1 MVPGGW
7 QGGWAF
13 DSVAVELNR
22 AGHQV
27 EAVTLAGPAPDGPAA
42 VDRPPN
48 LDTHIDQVA
57 EIIEQGDGTPPALCG
72 HSYGGM
78 VIAGVAGRAGPR
90 LDHLVFID
98 AYVPDDGDSCWSLT
112 TDSFRESFVAGSRAD
127 GRWVA
132 VPDGLDPRA
141 TAPAGELHPAG
152 QAAARLRPRAARPD
166 VHQRWRVAGQPV
178 PQPDRTVARRP
189 GPAGSRTSRRS
200 QHRPP
205 RPPWPR
211 GHPPHAAAG
220 RRETMTPMPGPP
232 GRRGAPTA
240 RLRPAGK
247 TGAAFGDRN
256 RPVTPC
262 GPRRTTWAGC
272 RPRCRTG
279 PDASGSG

>member
-13 DSVAVELNR
+13 GSVAVELNR

-98 AYVPDDGDSCWSLT
+98 AYVP
-112 TDSFRESFVAGSRAD
+112 
-127 GRWVA
+127 
-132 VPDGLDPRA
+132 
-141 TAPAGELHPAG
+141 
-152 QAAARLRPRAARPD
+152 
-166 VHQRWRVAGQPV
+166 
-178 PQPDRTVARRP
+178 
-189 GPAGSRTSRRS
+189 
-200 QHRPP
+200 
-205 RPPWPR
+205 
-211 GHPPHAAAG
+211 
-220 RRETMTPMPGPP
+220 
-232 GRRGAPTA
+232 GRRGIRAGPSPATASGSRSSPVPAPTA
-240 RLRPAGK
+240 GGSRSRTGSTLARPHPLASFIQPVRLRHGSGHAPPARTFISGGAWPDSPFPSLTEWLRDDPARRVHELPAGHNIARRDPH
-247 TGAAFGDRN
+247 GLAAIL
-256 RPVTPC
+256 
-262 GPRRTTWAGC
+262 RTLPPAGGK
-272 RPRCRTG
+272 P
-279 PDASGSG
+279 